1 MYKIGDKILYPMHG
15 AGIIRQIEKKEILGE
30 LKEYYIMNIA
40 CGNMEVMIPV
50 ETCDKI
56 GVRPVVAPEKIDEVV
71 AVMKEESSAAIGN
84 WNKRYRDNTEKI
96 KTGDIIKVAEIF
108 RNLLRADE
116 NGKISA
122 GEKKMLNNTRKIL
135 LSEIMLSLNISE
147 DEARDIVEYAVR

>member
-1 MYKIGDKILYPMHG
+1 M
-15 AGIIRQIEKKEILGE
+15 
-30 LKEYYIMNIA
+30 
-40 CGNMEVMIPV
+40 
-50 ETCDKI
+50 
-56 GVRPVVAPEKIDEVV
+56 APEKIDEGV
-71 AVMKEESSAAIGN
+71 AVMNEESSAAIGN

>member
-40 CGNMEVMIPV
+40 CGNMEAMIPV

-147 DEARDIVEYAVR
+147 DEARDIVEYAVK

>member
-122 GEKKMLNNTRKIL
+122 GEKKMLNNIRKIL

-147 DEARDIVEYAVR
+147 DEARDIVEYAVK

>member
-15 AGIIRQIEKKEILGE
+15 AGIIRKIEKKEILGE

>member
-15 AGIIRQIEKKEILGE
+15 AGIIRKIEKKEILGE

-147 DEARDIVEYAVR
+147 DEARDIVEYAVK

>member
-147 DEARDIVEYAVR
+147 DEARDIVEYAVK

>member
-1 MYKIGDKILYPMHG
+1 MYSIGDKILYPMHG
-15 AGIIRQIEKKEILGE
+15 AGTVRQIEKKEILGE

-50 ETCDKI
+50 ETSDKI

-71 AVMKEESSAAIGN
+71 AVMKEESEAMTGN

-108 RNLLRADE
+108 RNLVRADIS
-116 NGKISA
+116 GKISA

-135 LSEIMLSLNISE
+135 VSEIMLSMNISE
-147 DEARDIVEYAVR
+147 SEAKELVEGAID